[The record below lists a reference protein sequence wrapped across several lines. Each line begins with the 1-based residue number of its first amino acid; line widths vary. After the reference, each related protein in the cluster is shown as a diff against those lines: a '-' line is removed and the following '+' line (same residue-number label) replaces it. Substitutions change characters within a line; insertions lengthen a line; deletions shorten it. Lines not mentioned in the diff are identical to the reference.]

1 MDSGTIPALVTPD
14 FRTVWVRSKV
24 SAGRR
29 RRSPGRLAH
38 ADGGLQLVSDRVNER
53 IVLFVASY
61 LANEESGVEDDTGD
75 DQEEKD
81 DAKNQQRD
89 FAGVEQNPANIQRD
103 SQRHQA
109 SAQGDEE
116 GYRLT
121 ATTYCHA
128 AIVRPGGRKQ

>member
-1 MDSGTIPALVTPD
+1 
-14 FRTVWVRSKV
+14 
-24 SAGRR
+24 
-29 RRSPGRLAH
+29 
-38 ADGGLQLVSDRVNER
+38 VSDRIYER

-61 LANEESGVEDDTGD
+61 LANEEGGVEDDTGNY
-75 DQEEKD
+75 QEEED

-89 FAGVEQNPANIQRD
+89 FASVEQNPAYIQRD

-109 SAQGDEE
+109 SAQRDEE

-128 AIVRPGGRKQ
+128 AIVAEQRAVGSGQWGP